1 MKQKVNLVV
10 LLDLIFLLMLGLA
23 GSAPEDSKIMNFLYY
38 GAFII
43 PFMIGSSYLAKYHP
57 SDEFNANIRLDI
69 NRAGVK
75 LSMPLVFPIVAGIC
89 AVAFI
94 TNILMG
100 LFGLS
105 NEISYDE
112 NLFTAILLHAAIPA
126 VLEEMLFRYIPLNL
140 ISENK
145 RFAII
150 ISSILFAFAHMNLF
164 SIPYALFAGLA
175 LGSVT
180 LLTKSILPAILIHF
194 INNLFSLFSLYEFNP
209 IILYSILGFMTILSI
224 IVVISKRKDYIITIK
239 NVFAQDQTP
248 ELCYSPFIFMGISAL
263 IIISGFILK

>member
-1 MKQKVNLVV
+1 MKQKVNLIV
-10 LLDLIFLLMLGLA
+10 LLDLIFLLMLGLS
-23 GSAPEDSKIMNFLYY
+23 GSAPDGSNIMNLLYY

-43 PFMIGSSYLAKYHP
+43 PFMMGSSYLVKYQLN
-57 SDEFNANIRLDI
+57 DEFNANIRLDI
-69 NRAGVK
+69 NRVGVN
-75 LSMPLVFPIVAGIC
+75 LSLPLVFPTVAGIC
-89 AVAFI
+89 AVAFL

-100 LFGLS
+100 MFGLS

-112 NLFTAILLHAAIPA
+112 NLFVAILLHAAIPA

-150 ISSILFAFAHMNLF
+150 ISSTLFAFAHMNLL

-180 LLTKSILPAILIHF
+180 LLTKSILPAIVIHF
-194 INNLFSLFSLYEFNP
+194 INNLFSLLSLYESNP
-209 IILYSILGFMTILSI
+209 ILLYSLLGIMTILSI
-224 IVVISKRKDYIITIK
+224 IVVILKRNDYVIAVK

-248 ELCYSPFIFMGISAL
+248 ERCYSPFIFMGISAL
-263 IIISGFILK
+263 IIISEFILK